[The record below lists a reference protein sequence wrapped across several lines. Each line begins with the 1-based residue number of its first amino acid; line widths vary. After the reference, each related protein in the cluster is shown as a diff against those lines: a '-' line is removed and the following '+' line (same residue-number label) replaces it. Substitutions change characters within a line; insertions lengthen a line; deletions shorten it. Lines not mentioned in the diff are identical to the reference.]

1 MWLLAVEALG
11 AFFLFALIIWWT
23 MYSGKKP
30 APTKKKTDTKK
41 EADRN

>member
-11 AFFLFALIIWWT
+11 AFFLFALIVWWT

-30 APTKKKTDTKK
+30 THTNKGADTKK
-41 EADRN
+41 DADQN